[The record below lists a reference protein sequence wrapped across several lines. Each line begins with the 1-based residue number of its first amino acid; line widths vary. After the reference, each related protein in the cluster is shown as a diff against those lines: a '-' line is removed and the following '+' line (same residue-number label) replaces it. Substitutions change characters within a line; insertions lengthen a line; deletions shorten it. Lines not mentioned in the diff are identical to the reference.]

1 MSAAER
7 LVARADSWVGY
18 LEKASNKYLDD
29 FTKNAGD
36 KNYTCF
42 GRDFTALVK
51 DGCNWNG
58 QPWCDMFVDMMF
70 VQEFG
75 EELAKKLLGGF
86 NAYTP
91 SSAQYFKNMGRWFT
105 SKPQVGDIIFFK
117 SSGSSRINHT
127 GIVRAVDSSK
137 VHTIEGNTSAGSS
150 VVVNGGC
157 VAKKSYALSNSRIV
171 GYGRPNYN
179 LVGESGGLSMTQ
191 YEELKEQI
199 IAQKDTIQ
207 ALKVCY
213 NELKLENEQLK
224 KVIESTFIYNY
235 VDDNMPDWA
244 KDAVTAAMKC
254 GALKGNDNGELG
266 LSYKDLRTLVRE
278 YRCGM
283 FNYETD

>member
-7 LVARADSWVGY
+7 LVARADSYVGY

-42 GRDFTALVK
+42 GRDYTALVN
-51 DGCNWNG
+51 DGNNWNG

-70 VQEFG
+70 VKEFG
-75 EELAKKLLGGF
+75 EAMAKKLLGGF

-91 SSAQYFKNMGRWFT
+91 SSATYFKNMGRWHT
-105 SKPQVGDIIFFK
+105 TNPKAGDVIFFK
-117 SSGSSRINHT
+117 SASSTRINHT
-127 GIVRAVDSSK
+127 GIVRKVDSK
-137 VHTIEGNTSAGSS
+137 YVYTIEGNTSAGSS
-150 VVVNGGC
+150 VIVNGGC
-157 VAKKSYALSNSRIV
+157 VARKSYLLSNSRIV
-171 GYGRPNYN
+171 GYGRPDYSM
-179 LVGESGGLSMTQ
+179 VTESGDLSMTQ
-191 YEELKEQI
+191 YEEL
-199 IAQKDTIQ
+199 
-207 ALKVCY
+207 LKMI
-213 NELKLENEQLK
+213 NELKEENAKLK
-224 KVIESTFIYNY
+224 GVVESTFIYNY

-254 GALKGNDNGELG
+254 GALKGNENGELG
-266 LSYKDLRTLVRE
+266 LNYKDLRTIVRE